1 MKNNPLAATLLGM
14 LLVSTIFTAVLT
26 YRYVSSLRKLRALQP
41 VVVQVN
47 FNRNIMQ
54 ALANEL
60 EESGKRNPA
69 LEPLLRSIS
78 PKPASNSPAAGV
90 TKPATR

>member
-14 LLVSTIFTAVLT
+14 LLVSTIFTALLT
-26 YRYVSSLRKLRALQP
+26 YRYVSSLRKLRAMQP
-41 VVVQVN
+41 VVVQIN

-60 EESGKRNPA
+60 EEYSKRNPS

-78 PKPASNSPAAGV
+78 PKPGLNAPTTGAA
-90 TKPATR
+90 KPAGK

>member
-26 YRYVSSLRKLRALQP
+26 YRYVSSLRKLRAMQP
-41 VVVQVN
+41 VVVQIN

-60 EESGKRNPA
+60 EEYSKRNPS

-78 PKPASNSPAAGV
+78 PKSGPNAPATGAA
-90 TKPATR
+90 KPAGK

>member
-1 MKNNPLAATLLGM
+1 M

-26 YRYVSSLRKLRALQP
+26 YRYVASLRKLRALQP
-41 VVVQVN
+41 VVVQIN

-60 EESGKRNPA
+60 EEYSKKNPA

-78 PKPASNSPAAGV
+78 PKPGPNVPATGAAKPAA
-90 TKPATR
+90 K